1 MGDRIR
7 LSIDGRALEV
17 AAPVSILQATT
28 ADGTPLTANVGCL
41 GQGVC
46 GACRCMV
53 RRDGEREVSTVLACE
68 TPAEDG
74 MQVSFIDY
82 FTPDKPHVYDIAT
95 ITDSWRLSDAV
106 ADIFPEAAHCR
117 HCSGCDRACPKGL
130 EVQRGVELAVAGDFA
145 GVAQVFDQCVMC
157 NLCTL
162 ACPERIWPNHLGLM
176 VRRAL
181 TALTL
186 RPSDLIRRLH
196 EIELGEAC
204 LDLAGTEAEPAA
216 TPVSS
221 SAGR

>member
-17 AAPVSILQATT
+17 EAPVSILQATT

-53 RRDGEREVSTVLACE
+53 RRAGEREVSTVLACE

-95 ITDSWRLSDAV
+95 FTDSWRLSDAV

-186 RPSDLIRRLH
+186 RPSDLIRRLN
-196 EIELGEAC
+196 ELELGEAC
-204 LDLAGTEAEPAA
+204 LDLTGTEAEPAS

>member
-1 MGDRIR
+1 MADRIR
-7 LSIDGRALEV
+7 LSIDGRVVEV
-17 AAPVSILQATT
+17 DNSVSILQAAT
-28 ADGTPLTANVGCL
+28 ADGAALTSNVGCL

-53 RRDGEREVSTVLACE
+53 RKDGEHDVATLLACE

-82 FTPDKPHVYDIAT
+82 FIPDKPHFYQLGDVADV
-95 ITDSWRLSDAV
+95 WRLSDV
-106 ADIFPEAAHCR
+106 VSETFPEAAQCR

-130 EVQRGVELAVAGDFA
+130 EVQRGVALAVAGDFA
-145 GVAQVFDQCVMC
+145 GAADVFDQCVMC

-162 ACPERIWPNHLGLM
+162 ACPERIAPNHLGLM

-186 RPSDLIRRLH
+186 RPSDLIRRLN
-196 EIELGEAC
+196 ELERGGDA
-204 LDLAGTEAEPAA
+204 LNLSGSDSNGDGDRH
-216 TPVSS
+216 SS
-221 SAGR
+221 SEVK

>member
-17 AAPVSILQATT
+17 EAPVSILQATT

-53 RRDGEREVSTVLACE
+53 RRAGEREVSTVLACE

-95 ITDSWRLSDAV
+95 FTDSWRLSDAV

-186 RPSDLIRRLH
+186 RPSDLIRRLN
-196 EIELGEAC
+196 ELELGEAC
-204 LDLAGTEAEPAA
+204 LDLTGTEAEPAA
-216 TPVSS
+216 TP
-221 SAGR
+221 ARR